1 MYKVFFNEKIVLLTD
16 DFIRNFQVRYGIF
29 YKYRNVEDLKELI
42 DFYWN
47 LKRIDTLFLFHH
59 DIDELRERF
68 KSCFDQVYA
77 AGGLVRNTE
86 GKYLIMKRR
95 GKWDLPK
102 GKLNRDES
110 FESGALR
117 EVNEE
122 CGLTGLEITGP
133 LLSTYHCYQLDDQA
147 ILKKTSWFEMVYRG
161 NAKPVPQ
168 WDEDI
173 TEIIW
178 CRKDELA
185 EITCNTYLAVID
197 VLKYQN
203 LL

>member
-16 DFIRNFQVRYGIF
+16 DFIRNFQVRYGLF
-29 YKYRNVEDLKELI
+29 YKYRNAEDLKELI

-68 KSCFDQVYA
+68 KSCFNQIYA
-77 AGGLVRNTE
+77 AGGLVRNND

-102 GKLNRDES
+102 GKLNPNET
-110 FESGALR
+110 FEVAALR
-117 EVNEE
+117 EVSEE
-122 CGLTGLEITGP
+122 CGLKDLEIEGP
-133 LLSTYHCYQLDDQA
+133 LLSTYHCYLLDDQS
-147 ILKKTSWFEMVYRG
+147 ILKRTSWFDILYRG
-161 NAKPVPQ
+161 SEKPVPQ

-173 TEIIW
+173 TEIKW
-178 CRKDELA
+178 CRKDELG
-185 EITCNTYLAVID
+185 EIARNTYLVVID
-197 VLKYQN
+197 VLKYKN